1 MKSTTF
7 VITVMFML
15 GGAIAGAVDKR
26 DQSWGLFLWTV
37 SGSPPYMH
45 LYMACASTITEI
57 INAHRMGPPVVASVL
72 LFLARALQHAV
83 TWTQIWAS
91 TLQLA
96 QQPQVPDSLFAPTRR
111 VTVLGTS
118 RRLQTPLAAPLH
130 APAVAAVESSYRAGR

>member
-1 MKSTTF
+1 
-7 VITVMFML
+7 ML

-37 SGSPPYMH
+37 SGSPPYIH
-45 LYMACASTITEI
+45 LYTCASTITEI
-57 INAHRMGPPVVASVL
+57 THRMGPPVVASVL
-72 LFLARALQHAV
+72 LSLARALQLAV